1 MKLTTKI
8 DKAIT
13 YTPQDDFYKFVNREW
28 LETHTLPDSESRW
41 GTFDLL
47 RDKTAK
53 QLHAICEEASQD
65 TNAPIGS
72 NTQIIRDFYALGMD
86 TKKRDAEGITPIEDL
101 LKQIDQITSVDE
113 IVLNLAAMH
122 KIGFSPFFSAGGDK
136 DVKDPDKAS
145 LYISQAGLGLPDRDY
160 YLDQSSEMQK
170 IRQEYLKFMTRI
182 FKLSGI
188 LPKAA
193 QIISK
198 TVFDLESKIAK
209 VSVPR
214 EILREIDKN
223 YHKYSVAKAEK
234 EFIIFAKGYL
244 KAIGGEHLKDLI
256 IQQPEFLA
264 AVEKSI
270 DGDLDAVKLYLK
282 WNVLNGSA
290 SFLSTDFGDAKFDFY
305 GKVLQGLKEQKP
317 LWKRIIQVMQGS
329 YGTPLTEAL
338 GPLYIEKYFSPDA
351 KTILYQMIDDV
362 KECFKARVKNLDWM
376 DQKTKQLVYKKVD
389 KITFKLGFPDQWED
403 ISSIGVDQSSFIQN
417 YFKVQSFEFSKKIKE
432 AGGKANW
439 DEWVM
444 NATVVNACADQ
455 MREMTFPAAF
465 FQDVFFDVNA
475 DMATNYGSAGSVMGH
490 ELSHFVDDQG
500 CKYDVDGRLN
510 DWWPKEVK
518 KSYAKGA
525 KAFVDHYNKFSVDG
539 VPVNGEFTQG
549 ENIGDV
555 AGLLIAYDALQKY
568 IKKTGDNKIINGL
581 TPEQRF
587 FIGFAKTECGHIRL
601 ERRKES
607 AKIDPHAPGE
617 VRVNASLSIIPEF
630 VKAFNIKLGDRMY
643 ISPKTFPKLW

>member
-1 MKLTTKI
+1 MILTTKI
-8 DKAIT
+8 QKGIT
-13 YTPQDDFYKFVNREW
+13 YSPQDDFYKYVNREW

-53 QLHAICEEASQD
+53 QLHALCEEALQN
-65 TNAPIGS
+65 TKAPIGS

-86 TKKRDAEGITPIEDL
+86 TKKRDADGISPIADL
-101 LKQIDQITSVDE
+101 LKQIDQINSVDE
-113 IVLNLAAMH
+113 IVLMIAALH
-122 KIGFSPFFSAGGDK
+122 KIGFSAFFSAGGDK
-136 DVKDPDKAS
+136 DVKDPDQAS
-145 LYISQAGLGLPDRDY
+145 LYISQGGLGLPDRDY
-160 YLDQSSEMQK
+160 YLDKSPEMQK
-170 IRQEYLKFMTRI
+170 IQKEYLKFISRI
-182 FKLSGI
+182 FIISGV
-188 LPKAA
+188 PQKEA
-193 QIISK
+193 QKISK
-198 TVFDLESKIAK
+198 TVFGLESEIADF
-209 VSVPR
+209 SRTR

-223 YHKYSVAKAEK
+223 YHKYSVAEAEN
-234 EFIIFAKGYL
+234 EFLVFRKGYL
-244 KAIGGEHLKDLI
+244 NTIGGSHLKDLI
-256 IQQPEFLA
+256 IQQPEFMA
-264 AVEKSI
+264 AIEKLLESDI
-270 DGDLDAVKLYLK
+270 ESVKLYLK

-290 SFLSTDFGDAKFDFY
+290 SFISTDFGDAKFDFY

-362 KECFKARVKNLDWM
+362 KECFKERVKNLDWM
-376 DQKTKQLVYKKVD
+376 DEKTKKLVYKKID
-389 KITFKLGFPDQWED
+389 KITFKLGFPDKWED
-403 ISSIGVDQSSFIQN
+403 ISTIGVDKSSFVQN
-417 YFKVQSFEFSKKIKE
+417 YFKVHAYEFNKKVKE

-465 FQDVFFDVNA
+465 FQDVFFDA
-475 DMATNYGSAGSVMGH
+475 KGDMATNYGSAGSVMGH

-500 CKYDVDGRLN
+500 CKYDTDGILN
-510 DWWPKEVK
+510 DWWPEKVK

-525 KAFVDHYNKFSVDG
+525 KAFVSHYNQFSVDG

-587 FIGFAKTECGHIRL
+587 FIGFAKTECGHMRL

-630 VKAFNIKLGDRMY
+630 VKAFNIKKGDKMY
-643 ISPKTFPKLW
+643 ISPRNFPKLW